1 MSKKTFVKGA
11 AILGIVGLIVKIIG
25 AFYRI
30 PLTAIIGEN
39 GMGIYQIAYPIYTY
53 LLVISTS
60 GLPTAISK
68 MVSEKV
74 TMGDYRGAQRIFKVS
89 FRILLLLGI
98 VSTAV
103 LWFGGD
109 LIAGLLGDH
118 LAATAIRYIAPALFF
133 VSAMSAYRGYFQGM
147 QSMAPTAISQ
157 LVEQVGKLAVG
168 LYLASAW
175 YGAYLPQGQDI
186 AVSMGAA
193 GAMMGV
199 SLSELAALV
208 MLMGVHRGKK
218 NQLRP
223 YIKASPKLPQESFG
237 QVGKNL
243 AKIAIPVTVGASITP
258 LMGMIDAAII
268 NNTLQAVGYAL
279 SESRAMYGVLTGIV
293 NTLVNMPAVFTIAL
307 AMSLVP
313 AIAESKVKRD
323 IVQLRLRAGT
333 GLKIAMLI
341 GLPCAVGLG
350 LFAQP
355 IIQLLYPSLSEAN
368 SLLSIQLL
376 ELMSI
381 AVFFISLLQAMTGVL
396 QGMGKVNVPVF
407 NLLIGAVIK
416 IVISLVFI
424 RVETINISGAALGS
438 IACYATTGILNVV
451 CVVRLSGMRFSAVE
465 YIVKPVVSTVCMGGA
480 AYLVYRVL
488 SQSAGSKIALAAGII
503 VAVAVYGVMVILTR
517 ALSKEDWN
525 YLPGGGRIQKL
536 LGKIG
541 IIK

>member
-1 MSKKTFVKGA
+1 MSKKTFVRGA
-11 AILGIVGLIVKIIG
+11 AILGIVGLIVKVIG

-30 PLTAIIGEN
+30 PLTAIIGEE

-74 TMGDYRGAQRIFKVS
+74 TLGDYRGARRVFKVS
-89 FRILLLLGI
+89 FRLLLVLGA

-103 LWFGGD
+103 LWFGSD
-109 LIAGLLGDH
+109 LIAGWLGDH

-147 QSMAPTAISQ
+147 QSMAPTAVSQ
-157 LVEQVGKLAVG
+157 LVEQVGKLAIG
-168 LYLASAW
+168 LYLANAW
-175 YGAYLPQGQDI
+175 FNMYLPQGQGM
-186 AVSMGAA
+186 AAAMGAA

-223 YIKASPKLPQESFG
+223 YIKASPKLSQESFG
-237 QVGKNL
+237 RVGKNL

-279 SESRAMYGVLTGIV
+279 SESRAMYGVLTGVV
-293 NTLVNMPAVFTIAL
+293 NTLVNMPAVFTVAL

-313 AIAESKVKRD
+313 AIAESKARRD
-323 IVQLRLRAGT
+323 MRQLRSRAGT

-350 LFAQP
+350 IFAQP
-355 IIQLLYPSLSEAN
+355 IIHLLYPSLSEAN
-368 SLLSIQLL
+368 TLLSIRLL
-376 ELMSI
+376 ELMSL

-424 RVETINISGAALGS
+424 RVESINIYGAALGS

-451 CVVRLSGMRFSAVE
+451 CMVRLGGIRFKALD
-465 YIVKPVVSTVCMGGA
+465 YIVKPVISTAVMGAVS
-480 AYLVYRVL
+480 YLAYRVL
-488 SQSAGSKIALAAGII
+488 EGAAGANMALAVAIV
-503 VAVAVYGVMVILTR
+503 VAVVVYAVLIVLTK
-517 ALSKEDWN
+517 ALSKDDWA
-525 YLPGGGRIQKL
+525 YLPGGYRIQKL

-541 IIK
+541 IMK